1 MRTSGSA
8 RLQALP
14 PVPSSCCVTR
24 STRHAHVLALSFFA
38 ALSKVIM
45 ALQSKASHVPYRD
58 SVLTYMLQNS
68 LGGCVRA
75 AWW

>member
-1 MRTSGSA
+1 
-8 RLQALP
+8 
-14 PVPSSCCVTR
+14 
-24 STRHAHVLALSFFA
+24 VLALSFFA